1 MLEIHINR
9 FFDVP
14 HDPYV
19 KISDYFWPP
28 YNELLL
34 LKGIALRHL
43 EDSIQIRLEF
53 FYE

>member
-9 FFDVP
+9 LFGIP